1 VESSLKI
8 KREESLKMIRK
19 HGIVLSLFFVLLGMM
34 FFSVDTPLILPHE
47 VPLENTQ
54 PNQETMVVSD
64 EADSMG
70 NLRINVHSNPSYE
83 EWDVVKPADYT
94 DGYSSDHRDANFAY
108 NGPGIT
114 GNYALLAEAES
125 SSTTPGES
133 YIYQNPSTSSLIG
146 PGLSLS
152 LDWNT
157 LEIPTFENGGR
168 VYIEVNTYDGAFR
181 HRNLYYLLTSKL
193 EFTNNSVDAW
203 FTINGSINA
212 WHTLDRNITEDY
224 IAGWGAGDLNSNQ
237 YVQGVRLRTFSNA
250 NDPGMT
256 RVVFDNIVLT
266 NGTYSG
272 WIINGDFETGIPN
285 PWFQSQSTMGYIEQ
299 STDRTQGAYSLNI
312 SVPDN
317 SVTLGYSYV
326 RRYFDY
332 PGGYFAPSMDWI
344 NFEFDYKY
352 NDTVSNPGPQR
363 SYLRIALRNTS
374 ATYFLYLYFGT
385 EDNNLLFTSNTTT
398 LNSFKAPGFSI
409 RDTWHHVRFDLY
421 SYMSSVGYIA
431 NLSLYNIQFYVVNS
445 APSASVTL
453 LVDDFNIITYPT
465 GDPGFEED
473 WFMDSNTPFAGWLY
487 WNGETGVISRTSDSL
502 AGTYACNLTVEN
514 SDSAGIWR
522 RTELPVYSS
531 DLTNFSWRI
540 DDMGVLS
547 SHVDIMFRFSDDTYL
562 YYTLGSGIL
571 HNPSNSSSVH
581 YIRPSAFNVSGVWN
595 TLYANLT
602 HDAEEAFG
610 PGADTTIIQF
620 TIDTYASFG
629 ERVSVIFDE
638 LHFINSGDNAPP
650 VVDSVDFLPAAP
662 MYYDTMDVTIYTHD
676 DRSGIQSVF
685 VDYYNGSWWGLP
697 ATDMGGYFV
706 ATIPAHAYGTTVDF
720 QVSVTDNSGHNTV
733 DNNGGALYSY
743 TVGDDIDPAL
753 AITNPVNNTE
763 QEGLLAITAT
773 ADDPG
778 SGVEWVEFDPDGVS
792 AIRDYTFPYSQNWNL
807 DDASLGSHFIIVT
820 VRDNAG
826 HEVSKTHYI
835 TVVDTVDPVLDSPD
849 DVEFTVGATGQTID
863 WDPTDIRPTSY
874 EVFVDSVSTFTG
886 DWNSTSEHI
895 VINLEGLAIGEYN
908 YTCVVYDDA
917 GNSAVDTV
925 IVTVNDV
932 VTTPTTTTTSP
943 TTTTTPPPPG
953 DMTMLLVLAGAG
965 VAVVIIVIVVLQMK
979 KK

>member
-1 VESSLKI
+1 M
-8 KREESLKMIRK
+8 MIRK
-19 HGIVLSLFFVLLGMM
+19 HAIVLALSFVLVGMM
-34 FFSVDTPLILPHE
+34 FLSVGTSLVLPYE
-47 VPLENTQ
+47 GALENTQ
-54 PNQETMVVSD
+54 PHQEEMVISD
-64 EADSMG
+64 EPDSMG
-70 NLRINVHSNPSYE
+70 NLRMNVHSNPSYE

-94 DGYSSDHRDANFAY
+94 DGYSSDHRDGNFAY
-108 NGPGIT
+108 NGPGVT

-133 YIYQNPSTSSLIG
+133 YIYQNPSPSSLIE

-157 LEIPTFENGGR
+157 LEIPTYENGGR
-168 VYIEVNTYDGAFR
+168 VYIEVNTWDGAFR

-193 EFTNNSVDAW
+193 EFANNSIDAW

-237 YVQGVRLRTFSNA
+237 YVQAVRLRTFSNA

-256 RVVFDNIVLT
+256 RVAFDNIVLT

-272 WIINGDFETGIPN
+272 WIVNGDFETGIPD

-299 STDRTQGAYSLNI
+299 STDSTQGAYSLNI
-312 SVPDN
+312 SVPEN

-332 PGGYFAPSMDWI
+332 PGGYFAPSMDWL

-352 NDTVSNPGPQR
+352 NDTVSNPSPQR

-409 RDTWHHVRFDLY
+409 RDTWHHVSFDLY

-431 NLSLYNIQFYVVNS
+431 NLSLYHMQFYVVNS
-445 APSASVTL
+445 APGASVSL

-473 WFMDSNTPFAGWLY
+473 WFMDSNTPFAGWPY
-487 WNGETGVISRTSDSL
+487 WNGETGVISRTLDSL
-502 AGTYACNLTVEN
+502 EGTYACNLTVEN

-522 RTELPVYSS
+522 RTELPVYPS

-547 SHVDIMFRFSDDTYL
+547 SHVDIKFRFSDDTYL

-571 HNPSNSSSVH
+571 HNPSNSSSAH
-581 YIRPSAFNVSGVWN
+581 YIRPSAFNTTGVWN

-610 PGADTTIIQF
+610 PGADTTIIEY
-620 TIDTYASFG
+620 TIDTYATFG
-629 ERVSVIFDE
+629 ERVSVMFDE
-638 LHFINSGDNAPP
+638 LHFIDSGPP

-662 MYYDTMDVTIYTHD
+662 MYYDMVDVTIYAHD

-697 ATDMGGYFV
+697 ASDMGGYYL
-706 ATIPAHAYGTTVDF
+706 ATIPAHDYGMIVSF
-720 QVSVTDNSGHNTV
+720 QVSV
-733 DNNGGALYSY
+733 
-743 TVGDDIDPAL
+743 
-753 AITNPVNNTE
+753 
-763 QEGLLAITAT
+763 
-773 ADDPG
+773 
-778 SGVEWVEFDPDGVS
+778 
-792 AIRDYTFPYSQNWNL
+792 
-807 DDASLGSHFIIVT
+807 
-820 VRDNAG
+820 
-826 HEVSKTHYI
+826 
-835 TVVDTVDPVLDSPD
+835 
-849 DVEFTVGATGQTID
+849 
-863 WDPTDIRPTSY
+863 
-874 EVFVDSVSTFTG
+874 
-886 DWNSTSEHI
+886 STSTE
-895 VINLEGLAIGEYN
+895 
-908 YTCVVYDDA
+908 
-917 GNSAVDTV
+917 
-925 IVTVNDV
+925 
-932 VTTPTTTTTSP
+932 
-943 TTTTTPPPPG
+943 
-953 DMTMLLVLAGAG
+953 LVM
-965 VAVVIIVIVVLQMK
+965 IELQP
-979 KK
+979 